1 MRESLELILTEISDI
16 LEGGDIVEDFESNP
30 YAVGIIRSINAIV
43 ENELR
48 AIRATKNLEN
58 YVFNSYIEEWLTSF
72 QGFRFQLRT
81 TTATKTTNEEYLN

>member
-43 ENELR
+43 GTELR
-48 AIRATKNLEN
+48 AIRATKEMMKNWEDITKE
-58 YVFNSYIEEWLTSF
+58 YIGGE
-72 QGFRFQLRT
+72 
-81 TTATKTTNEEYLN
+81 